1 MPVPAPSSQQ
11 ANYLAPPPHNTLHKA
26 RPHSST
32 KGKSRATSDV
42 FRPNLPLDPFA
53 SLPKQPIRI
62 PPEAIFALSVA
73 EPARDVV
80 LALGDPSAV
89 HLDALFR
96 SQHLAFS
103 LLIIASHDPPPI
115 PANVVPAVRILRL
128 SEPLNLEH
136 AGAVRLVNV
145 LEWAER
151 VARSWR
157 KRGGIGVRTIDEH
170 DLGALAPPPA
180 LRSRASSSAS
190 SSSTRR
196 PTTKEKARESA
207 SMPTSPHASTVNL
220 NSTSSSASF
229 RMMRKNTDKA
239 LPSADPTQRPFDAL
253 IHCLAPGASDTS
265 MLKQAILVTTVSR
278 PFLVAAAPPPPA
290 TTRSQS
296 APSSRASG
304 FLLGRRSS
312 NFRGSVHSLYS
323 MPPTPPISSGESLSS
338 LVPAPPP
345 STRAHLIHLLSS
357 PPPRTAHRVLR
368 SIESFL
374 LNFASPAEAGAHGK
388 PSSMQPARAFL
399 LDAQAFAAPL
409 SLPPDLGLPPD
420 WSVADTLIG
429 GCADGELPAPAQAP
443 GLAASAS
450 NDAPRAWIL
459 GARDLI
465 VLPAIPSPTVDE
477 PPRALNRV
485 RHQSYGAVEG
495 MGLAESGAPRMPRV
509 LRRTSTPTGPNQ
521 QAPVPAKGAGGLP
534 TPPDSE
540 EEAACDASP
549 ASTGRLT
556 GNDSSGRVWSSSS
569 SAPLPDGREKKRRR
583 WMFWKRST

>member
-1 MPVPAPSSQQ
+1 MPVPAPASS
-11 ANYLAPPPHNTLHKA
+11 NFLAPPPHHTLHKA
-26 RPHSST
+26 RPANAI

-80 LALGDPSAV
+80 LALGEPSAA

-103 LLIIASHDPPPI
+103 LLIVASHDPPPI
-115 PANVVPAVRILRL
+115 PPNVVPAVRVLRL
-128 SEPLNLEH
+128 AQPLDLEH

-196 PTTKEKARESA
+196 PTMKEKARESA

-220 NSTSSSASF
+220 HSTSSSASF
-229 RMMRKNTDKA
+229 RMMRKNAERA
-239 LPSADPTQRPFDAL
+239 LPPADPTQRPFDAL
-253 IHCLAPGASDTS
+253 IHCIAPGASDTA

-278 PFLVAAAPPPPA
+278 PFLVAAAPPMPA
-290 TTRSQS
+290 TMRSQS
-296 APSSRASG
+296 APNSRAS
-304 FLLGRRSS
+304 FLGKRTSG
-312 NFRGSVHSLYS
+312 FRGSVHSLYS

-345 STRAHLIHLLSS
+345 STRAHLIHLLSA

-374 LNFASPAEAGAHGK
+374 LNFASPAEAGAHGR

-420 WSVADTLIG
+420 WSVADTLLG
-429 GCADGELPAPAQAP
+429 GCADGDMSSTIALAPTPAIAAAP
-443 GLAASAS
+443 S
-450 NDAPRAWIL
+450 NDVPRAWLL

-465 VLPAIPSPTVDE
+465 VLPAAPSPTVEE
-477 PPRALNRV
+477 PARTHNRI

-509 LRRTSTPTGPNQ
+509 LRRTSTPGGPNQ
-521 QAPVPAKGAGGLP
+521 VAPGKSAGGLP

-540 EEAACDASP
+540 EEAAGGESP
-549 ASTGRLT
+549 ASTAMLS
-556 GNDSSGRVWSSSS
+556 GNGDSSGPLWSSSA

-583 WMFWKRST
+583 WMFWKRAP